1 MVILALLGIL
11 GYLLG
16 VQSLLPIL
24 LYGSLGG
31 LLIGI
36 RFLIKYKKN
45 VPFPFAPALVLGAFL
60 HWYLPS
66 FYMDFVGF
74 LKEINVF

>member
-1 MVILALLGIL
+1 MA
-11 GYLLG
+11 
-16 VQSLLPIL
+16 
-24 LYGSLGG
+24 LGG